1 MTDVGIDLV
10 FKVPSFV
17 KEASAVM
24 LDTNQEGALVVY
36 GYRLDNPAAAWT
48 TAAMLKKQAMA
59 DPGFSPS
66 HRLLSMVDQAC
77 DLFGIN
83 DSMFELNPV
92 EADSVIVKEANE
104 EAEFTISD
112 CNDYNEVVNELLNKR
127 ASASYKFCNKCAKEL
142 MKFASEKDY
151 TVYEPEVEEKLRK
164 LAGDYP
170 VDFNR
175 GADEVAKRK
184 NYAKALGMEKEAS
197 IFGRLEEIC
206 RNNPPVDVVPH
217 IIEGIDDFDREC
229 KVLTKTATK
238 DFLFPE
244 DAFYMNTE
252 ESIKKY
258 ASEQMIV
265 GKGYTI
271 ERKVLMNEDAK
282 NNIRK
287 WASDCGYSLPD
298 DPSPEE
304 IVGMVNQMPESLQK
318 EFIGGF

>member
-1 MTDVGIDLV
+1 MTDMDIGLV
-10 FKVPSFV
+10 FKVPTFV

-48 TAAMLKKQAMA
+48 SAAVLKKKAME
-59 DPGFSPS
+59 DPSFEASY
-66 HRLLSMVDQAC
+66 RLRSMVDQAC

-83 DSMFELNPV
+83 ESMFELNPV
-92 EADSVIVKEANE
+92 EVDSVIVKEANE
-104 EAEFTISD
+104 EAEFTIAD
-112 CNDYNEVVNELLNKR
+112 CNDYNEVVTELLKKR
-127 ASASYKFCNKCAKEL
+127 ASSSYKFCNKCANEL
-142 MKFASEKDY
+142 MKFGSENGY
-151 TVYEPEVEEKLRK
+151 TIYEPEVETSLRK
-164 LAGDYP
+164 LAGDFP
-170 VDFNR
+170 VNFER
-175 GADEVAKRK
+175 GAAEVAKRK
-184 NYAKALGMEKEAS
+184 NYARRLGMEKEAS
-197 IFGRLEEIC
+197 IFERLEEIC

-217 IIEGIDDFDREC
+217 IIEGIDDFDREL

-244 DAFYMNTE
+244 DAFYMNSE
-252 ESIKKY
+252 EVINKY

-265 GKGYTI
+265 GRGYTI
-271 ERKVLMNEDAK
+271 ERKALMSDDAK

-287 WASDCGYSLPD
+287 WASDCGYGLPD